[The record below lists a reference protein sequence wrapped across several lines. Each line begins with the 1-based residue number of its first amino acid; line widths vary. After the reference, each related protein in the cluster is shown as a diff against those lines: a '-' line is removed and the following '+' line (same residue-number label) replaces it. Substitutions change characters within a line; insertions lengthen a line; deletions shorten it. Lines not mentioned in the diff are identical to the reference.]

1 MSNPTPDTITITIS
15 RGRWSV
21 SRQMDL
27 SALIAEVDAV
37 SQRETLADLF
47 DETLHGFILA
57 CQHLPDQFAPV
68 AVEKAVPQP
77 TLVRRPGKS
86 KAPPPAPGKTLCQV
100 FSEESQGQKPAFP
113 AELPL

>member
-1 MSNPTPDTITITIS
+1 MNDTITITIS

-27 SALIAEVDAV
+27 CALISEVDAV
-37 SQRETLADLF
+37 SQRETLVDLF

-57 CQHLPDQFAPV
+57 CQHLPDQFAPL

-77 TLVRRPGKS
+77 TRARRQGKS
-86 KAPPPAPGKTLCQV
+86 VAPPPAPGKTLCQV
-100 FSEESQGQKPAFP
+100 FAEEEARATPP
-113 AELPL
+113 